1 LTKGKRFERV
11 KNDFLRTLKCGG
23 HASLCFVFRLRQR
36 LETFLW
42 KRGFCAHR
50 YLCLCVAS
58 GNFGCVSVHSKIGN
72 HKRVAF
78 DITHTHTQVFKK
90 PSAKQQQPCWL
101 LVERC
106 LRVLGSFSWRYFPT
120 HFSLIFNSKSTRA
133 YTTRERQKCGGND
146 SQL

>member
-1 LTKGKRFERV
+1 M
-11 KNDFLRTLKCGG
+11 KCGG

-50 YLCLCVAS
+50 YLCLCVAR

-78 DITHTHTQVFKK
+78 DITHKSLKKNPQQSSSSHVGYWLKGASGFWEVF
-90 PSAKQQQPCWL
+90 PGVFSY
-101 LVERC
+101 
-106 LRVLGSFSWRYFPT
+106 SFF
-120 HFSLIFNSKSTRA
+120 HFFNSKSTRA
-133 YTTRERQKCGGND
+133 YTTRETKMRRKRFPALIFKLFYI
-146 SQL
+146 SLFISFLVAI